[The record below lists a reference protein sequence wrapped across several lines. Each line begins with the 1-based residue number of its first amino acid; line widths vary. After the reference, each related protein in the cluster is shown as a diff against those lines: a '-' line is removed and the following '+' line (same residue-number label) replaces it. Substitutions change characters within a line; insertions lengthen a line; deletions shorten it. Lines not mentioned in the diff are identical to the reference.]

1 MHVPIFW
8 SQRIQ
13 KQIIM
18 HIHIIL
24 ILLVNCD
31 IFITLLVFRE
41 RVSNGIQGFPWA
53 EIYVGEISGDFELRT
68 EAITSATSS
77 LGRWCCTELS
87 RQLADVYR

>member
-1 MHVPIFW
+1 MFQYFGHNE
-8 SQRIQ
+8 SK
-13 KQIIM
+13 KQIIL

-41 RVSNGIQGFPWA
+41 RFPNGIIGFPWA